1 MSDHASSP
9 RAVADPVIDI
19 TDMYVFPSPGQPGHL
34 TLVLDVFPSCGPTA
48 LFSDAANYRFRVRP
62 VGIASSGAE
71 ATFAV
76 EREGIHL

>member
-48 LFSDAANYRFRVRP
+48 LFSDAADYRFRVRP
-62 VGIASSGAE
+62 VAIASRGAKRS
-71 ATFAV
+71 V
-76 EREGIHL
+76 CREREGVHL